1 MFEVILDY
9 VDSSRQAWVTGDLIS
24 KGENDGVLRL
34 AKRKKEK
41 QNENICMKE
50 EKKSHTATNLKL
62 MRLARCLI

>member
-9 VDSSRQAWVTGDLIS
+9 EDSSRPAWVTGDLIS

-41 QNENICMKE
+41 QN
-50 EKKSHTATNLKL
+50 
-62 MRLARCLI
+62 